1 MTSASVPSF
10 AEIVQRARA
19 ESRLILTEEESKGIL
34 GANGVPVTETR
45 VASSADDAV
54 SIAESLG
61 LPAVLKVSSTEIT
74 HKSDVGGVQLNLGSA
89 DEVRGAYD
97 EIMAAAGKN
106 APGAAVQ
113 GVSVQPMA
121 PSGGVEVIVGMTR
134 DQQFGP
140 VLMFGLGGI
149 AVEILQ
155 DVAFR
160 ITPLTRRDARE
171 IVREI
176 KGFKMLTGFRNLLPV
191 NLDALEDLILKVS
204 DFADKNPDLA
214 EMDLN
219 PVMAYSHGALAV
231 DARIIL
237 TPAE

>member
-1 MTSASVPSF
+1 MTFESVL
-10 AEIVQRARA
+10 EKARSEGRTLLNEVEA
-19 ESRLILTEEESKGIL
+19 KQLLRD
-34 GANGVPVTETR
+34 AGVPVVTTVLATTSEE
-45 VASSADDAV
+45 AKAQAEAV
-54 SIAESLG
+54 G
-61 LPAVLKVSSTEIT
+61 YPVVLKVVSPDIA
-74 HKSDVGGVQLNLGSA
+74 HKSDVGGVKIGLEDSGA
-89 DEVRGAYD
+89 VTAAYD

-237 TPAE
+237 IPAE

>member
-1 MTSASVPSF
+1 MTSAATSF
-10 AEIVQRARA
+10 SGIVQRARS
-19 ESRLILTEEESKGIL
+19 EGRLILTEEESKAVL
-34 GANGVPVTETR
+34 GAHGVPVTETR
-45 VASSADDAV
+45 VATSAAEAV

-61 LPAVLKVSSTEIT
+61 FPAVLKVSSTTIT
-74 HKSDVGGVQLNLGSA
+74 HKSDVGGVKLNLGSA
-89 DEVRGAYD
+89 AEITKAYE
-97 EIMAAAGKN
+97 EITAAVGQS
-106 APGAAVQ
+106 APGTTIQ

-149 AVEILQ
+149 AVEVLQ

-171 IVREI
+171 LVREI

-191 NLDALEDLILKVS
+191 NLDSLEDLIMKVS
-204 DFADKNPDLA
+204 DFADSTPDLA

-231 DARIIL
+231 DARIVL
-237 TPAE
+237 TDTE